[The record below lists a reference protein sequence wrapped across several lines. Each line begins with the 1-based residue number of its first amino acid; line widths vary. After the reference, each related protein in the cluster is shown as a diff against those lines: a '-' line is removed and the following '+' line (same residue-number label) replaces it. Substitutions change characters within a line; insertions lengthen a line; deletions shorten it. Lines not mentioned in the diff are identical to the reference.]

1 MLLNL
6 SNNPEEVKT
15 RIEKEIGK
23 SLDLKTRQA
32 LQGVDSGLLVINSGS
47 VEILNLLVL
56 NQGLNTCN
64 IELKTDGI
72 LIRFQIN
79 MENYGLVI
87 PFYKLKI
94 NKSQASEYT
103 FHRDEYF
110 IKIKADKANIHNFM
124 RKIRMQKAAHWSS
137 QGFRD

>member
-6 SNNPEEVKT
+6 SNNPEEVKN
-15 RIEKEIGK
+15 RIEKEVGK
-23 SLDLKTRQA
+23 TLDLKTRQM
-32 LQGVDSGLLVINSGS
+32 LKGVDSGLLIINSGS
-47 VEILNLLVL
+47 AEILNLLVL

-64 IELKTDGI
+64 IEIKTDGI

-94 NKSQASEYT
+94 NKNQSSEYT

-110 IKIKADKANIHNFM
+110 IKIKADKANIHNFI
-124 RKIRMQKAAHWSS
+124 RKIRMQKARHWSS